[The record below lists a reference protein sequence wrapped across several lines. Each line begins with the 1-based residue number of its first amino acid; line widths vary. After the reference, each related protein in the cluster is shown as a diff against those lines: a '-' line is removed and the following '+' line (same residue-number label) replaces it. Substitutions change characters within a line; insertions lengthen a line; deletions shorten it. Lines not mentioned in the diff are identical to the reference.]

1 LLAGQMIPTIALGPD
16 VVVRTENGIEIYTR
30 LPMADW
36 VISPHRPTSIRF
48 HGDDFVLVEQRAPE
62 DGGVCY
68 VLQRSDPDAKLNC
81 VGKTILYDLAY
92 VRAREAEL
100 REQPLLASA
109 TAVLWCLAPLL
120 GLAPSA
126 LQRRWHRRY
135 GLHPQT
141 ITWASV
147 GAECLVVICGALAI
161 TLQAVTFGGLS
172 QLGAG
177 WLVPVFG
184 GASLLLVPDVVMR
197 VSRLLGSG
205 LWQYGFYEWLWHRLP
220 AEE

>member
-1 LLAGQMIPTIALGPD
+1 MIPTITLGPD
-16 VVVRTENGIEIYTR
+16 VVVRTETGIEIYTR

-36 VISPHRPTSIRF
+36 VVSPHRPTSIRF
-48 HGDDFVLVEQRAPE
+48 HGDDFTLVEQRAPT

-68 VLQRSDPDAKLNC
+68 VLQRSDPDAKLNS

-100 REQPLLASA
+100 RERSHLASI
-109 TAVLWCLAPLL
+109 TFVLWCLAPLL

-126 LQRRWHRRY
+126 LQQRLHRRF

-147 GAECLVVICGALAI
+147 GAECLIVICGALAI

-172 QLGAG
+172 KLGAG
-177 WLVPVFG
+177 WVVSVFG
-184 GASLLLVPDVVMR
+184 IPGLLLLPDVIMR
-197 VSRLLGSG
+197 VSRLLGG
-205 LWQYGFYEWLWHRLP
+205 TLRQYGLYEWLWHRLP
-220 AEE
+220 VDD